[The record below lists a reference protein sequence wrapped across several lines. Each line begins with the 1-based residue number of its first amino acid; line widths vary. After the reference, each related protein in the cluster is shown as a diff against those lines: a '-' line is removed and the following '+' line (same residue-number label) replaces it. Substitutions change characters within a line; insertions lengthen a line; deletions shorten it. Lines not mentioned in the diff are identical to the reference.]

1 MGMYYTAEHQP
12 QKAYECFARCQRKIN
27 DPSCG
32 LHAAVLADQL
42 QKPADRDAALEL
54 IHTDGAKYLFD
65 GMPRASLISLA
76 QLWADSLRSPEKTQL
91 DLEKL
96 QELHEQAG
104 VDQTNLDYFACR
116 ILQSQGRTTEA
127 KRYLELCAKSP
138 REKFT
143 RTLARAFLHEPD
155 FLAEPPAEK
164 ETPTAE
170 KEKPVALPAK

>member
-12 QKAYECFARCQRKIN
+12 RKAYECYARCQRKIN

-32 LHAAVLADQL
+32 LHAAILADQL

-54 IHTDGAKYLFD
+54 IHTEGAKYLFD
-65 GMPRASLISLA
+65 GKPRASLISLA
-76 QLWADSLRSPEKTQL
+76 QLWADSLHSPDKTPL

-96 QELHEQAG
+96 QELHDQSG

-116 ILQSQGRTTEA
+116 ILQSEGRTTEA

-143 RTLARAFLHEPD
+143 RTLARSFLHEPD
-155 FLAEPPAEK
+155 FLPDQV
-164 ETPTAE
+164 AE
-170 KEKPVALPAK
+170 KEKPAEENEKPVGLPGK